1 MPFGLSADKPASFSP
16 DPIAQGTARRR
27 LLPHL
32 AWLFLFGLC
41 VIVINPRGYTGGGY
55 DDARY
60 LAAATDWALHGPVLG
75 QNHWSLRWPVVLPAA
90 GILRLFGPDFGWLML
105 PGILSFYA
113 VGLVNYFGVR
123 AAAGERA
130 GFLAALGILA
140 TPGFAYWAT
149 ALYTDLM
156 EVALWSAAFWSLWRA
171 AHAAGARQMR
181 WIVAAGLLA
190 GLSVC
195 VRETSIALV
204 GGLLLATVFLP
215 RLPRRAWIAAMIA
228 AAALPTIEYA
238 ILWMASGDPIYRLHV
253 DMRHIAIPSED
264 MAGGVAKGQSP
275 VLNTDIMG
283 RWAGAGPVRVH
294 WSIDTYVNF
303 FLNFYYGQNFVAAAV
318 LALWARRV
326 KARGAGPRGLFP
338 ALLAL
343 AATNIVWN
351 LYVLAL
357 NPSDRM
363 FMPTTV
369 VAAILAAI
377 LADRLWTLRFVKPFV
392 IALMVVKL
400 LSTIIVCDTLPNYH
414 KAIPAAQ
421 RVAPPAG
428 PIHATWVTHSYLA
441 LADPAFRRRLVLTP
455 PPPGGLFLLYG
466 NRNAPYT
473 ERLDPGR
480 WRLVRRE
487 AAGHYPWTIRIING
501 IIAALGLKTVV
512 GHADVDVRL
521 FERLPGDAA
530 EPMLFDSA
538 GRRIPGDT
546 RPPR

>member
-1 MPFGLSADKPASFSP
+1 MPFGLAAKKPTRFPVSP
-16 DPIAQGTARRR
+16 IYPGTASRR
-27 LLPHL
+27 LVPHL

-41 VIVINPRGYTGGGY
+41 TILINPRGYTGGGY

-90 GILRLFGPDFGWLML
+90 AILRLFGPDFGWLML

-113 VGLVNYFGVR
+113 VGLINYFGVR

-130 GFLAALGILA
+130 AFLAALGILA

-171 AHAAGARQMR
+171 AHAVAARQMR
-181 WIVAAGLLA
+181 WMVITGLLA
-190 GLSVC
+190 GLSIC

-204 GGLLLATVFLP
+204 GGLLLATLFLP
-215 RLPRRAWIAAMIA
+215 RLPRRAWLAALIATAV
-228 AAALPTIEYA
+228 LPTIEYA
-238 ILWMASGDPIYRLHV
+238 ILWAASGDPIYRLHV
-253 DMRHIAIPSED
+253 DLRHIAIPSED
-264 MAGGVAKGQSP
+264 MAGGAAKGQSP

-283 RWAGAGPVRVH
+283 RWAGAGPVHVH
-294 WSIDTYVNF
+294 WSIDTYINF
-303 FLNFYYGQNFVAAAV
+303 FLNFYYGQSFVAAAV
-318 LALWARRV
+318 LAIWVRRAKV
-326 KARGAGPRGLFP
+326 RGAGPRGLFP
-338 ALLAL
+338 ALLVL
-343 AATNIVWN
+343 AAANIVWN

-369 VAAILAAI
+369 VAAIIAAI
-377 LADRLWTLRFVKPFV
+377 LADRLWGVRFVKPFV
-392 IALMVVKL
+392 VVLMVVKL

-414 KAIPAAQ
+414 KAIPVAE
-421 RVAPPAG
+421 RIAPPTG
-428 PIHATWVTHSYLA
+428 PIYASWVTHSYLA
-441 LADPAFRRRLVLTP
+441 LADPVFRRRLILTP
-455 PPPGGLFLLYG
+455 PPAGGRLLHYG
-466 NRNAPYT
+466 NLNAPYV

-480 WRLVRRE
+480 WRLVARRP
-487 AAGHYPWTIRIING
+487 AGHYPWTIRIVNG
-501 IIAALGLKTVV
+501 IGAALGLRRV

-521 FERLPGDAA
+521 FERLPGSAPKA
-530 EPMLFDSA
+530 LLFDA
-538 GRRIPGDT
+538 QGRPVPADA